1 MKKLSIIALSLMLIF
16 ALASCDVVAGEVD
29 KLVTEATAPL
39 VETIETLEAT
49 KTELENAK
57 ATLET
62 AKATLEEAKTK
73 LEAEKAALEE
83 TKAKLESDKAALE
96 ETKAKLESEK
106 ATLEEE
112 MSQLEYDKDYEI
124 YELNKEI
131 ADLEEYLDASK
142 NEIDEAEAKILTLVE
157 CLKGNHVYDTVTF
170 DFFENSYYGDIKFD
184 CTACGLDYVYEAK
197 AHLEMDYN
205 TYDYYITADFPIPV
219 EDYPTRVD
227 FVGKCSHESQ
237 GILTV
242 FKSYTYKHKGEYDD
256 WYEECQCIYCYDEYH
271 EVGEDCRCA
280 TCDETFHQVGDDGET
295 CAICSKSLVVAS
307 ITVDGVKQNY
317 VDIEDAIEAAEKI
330 PGATIVLEADAYLKK
345 SVYIYGEGM
354 TFDFN
359 GYSVIKAKSATSS
372 PFFYTYADFTFKDS
386 VGGSVCEAHINNC
399 SGVLSIESGKY
410 GDVGTGGEAA
420 TIRIIGGSIDRLSRN
435 MKNSYILLSGG
446 SIDMIMSYNRGDERD
461 RIESFLADGYCYYDA
476 DGNIIDS
483 DDIITDDR
491 YWEGWYLLY
500 NVTVAPIN

>member
-57 ATLET
+57 STLET

-73 LEAEKAALEE
+73 LEAEKAALKE
-83 TKAKLESDKAALE
+83 TKAKLESEKATLE

-106 ATLEEE
+106 ATLEGE

-295 CAICSKSLVVAS
+295 CAICSKSLAVAS

-317 VDIEDAIEAAEKI
+317 VDFNDALQAAEEI
-330 PGATIVLEADAYLKK
+330 PGATIVLEADVYLKG
-345 SVYIYGEGM
+345 SVAIDGNGM
-354 TFDFN
+354 IIDFN
-359 GYSVIKAKSATSS
+359 GHSVYKSKSASYAY
-372 PFFYTYADFTFKDS
+372 FYIYTDLTFKDS
-386 VGGSVCEAHINNC
+386 VGGSVCEVDIDVS
-399 SGVLSIESGKY
+399 SGTLMIMSGKY
-410 GDVGTGGEAA
+410 NNVGTGSEAA
-420 TIRIIGGSIDRLSRN
+420 TIRISGGSIARLGRN
-435 MKNSYILLSGG
+435 MRGSKIELSGG
-446 SIDMIMSYNRGDERD
+446 SIDFLISYNYGDEES
-461 RIESFLADGYCYYDA
+461 RIESFLADGYCYYDV
-476 DGNIIDS
+476 DGNVVDS